1 MLQWGG
7 DMNCPNCN
15 SDDYKL
21 IGETGFILAQL
32 GGGVA
37 GGWVFTALTA
47 SMALN
52 PIMLPLLIGS
62 AVVGTFAMKEP
73 AKKLVRARC
82 AKCRHQWRSG
92 IDLS

>member
-1 MLQWGG
+1 MGN

-15 SDDYKL
+15 SDEYKL
-21 IGETGFILAQL
+21 IGEMGFILAQL

-37 GGWVFTALTA
+37 GGWVFTAQTA

-62 AVVGTFAMKEP
+62 SVLGTFAMKEP
-73 AKKLVRARC
+73 AKKFVRFRC
-82 AKCRHQWRSG
+82 AGCRHQWRTG
-92 IDLS
+92 IDFS